1 MAAEVRCAA
10 CGGEIAAGLQFCGLC
25 GARQPPSCA
34 SCGTALVEGAAFCG
48 SCGAAV
54 SAAAP
59 EAMAPAAPTEAA
71 AAETTA
77 PLTGAAGPAPPAAP
91 AACGQCGEP
100 LREGA
105 RFCRKCGASAVPGA
119 VAPAAAVAAAAP
131 QAAQAAALPQPV
143 SAQAIMDQLTWSSA
157 AAGLGFVIALL
168 SVFFPWVK
176 ASAGG
181 LSVDAG
187 PMDDNALFRIGDVLG
202 SNTSSIDGL
211 ATLLVAAAGLVALV
225 ASLLGRVNAATAR
238 SLIAGLGGALLAL
251 GFVEIQ
257 YVSSQPEP
265 AGVSISLGFG
275 LYILVIG
282 GALALAS
289 PWVPARRLKG

>member
-1 MAAEVRCAA
+1 MAAEISCAA
-10 CGGEIAAGLQFCGLC
+10 CGGEIAADLQFCVRC

-257 YVSSQPEP
+257 YISSQPEP

>member
-1 MAAEVRCAA
+1 MAAEIRCAA
-10 CGGEIAAGLQFCGLC
+10 CGGEIAADLQFCVRC

-105 RFCRKCGASAVPGA
+105 RFCRKCGAPAVPGA
-119 VAPAAAVAAAAP
+119 GSPRRVARAPGAPPPQAVSAPA
-131 QAAQAAALPQPV
+131 
-143 SAQAIMDQLTWSSA
+143 IIDQLTWSSA
-157 AAGLGFVIALL
+157 AAGLGLIIALISPFL
-168 SVFFPWVK
+168 SW

-181 LSVDAG
+181 ISV
-187 PMDDNALFRIGDVLG
+187 
-202 SNTSSIDGL
+202 
-211 ATLLVAAAGLVALV
+211 
-225 ASLLGRVNAATAR
+225 
-238 SLIAGLGGALLAL
+238 GAL
-251 GFVEIQ
+251 GN
-257 YVSSQPEP
+257 
-265 AGVSISLGFG
+265 
-275 LYILVIG
+275 G
-282 GALALAS
+282 G
-289 PWVPARRLKG
+289 R

>member
-1 MAAEVRCAA
+1 MAAEISCAA
-10 CGGEIAAGLQFCGLC
+10 CGGEIAADLQFCVRC

-34 SCGTALVEGAAFCG
+34 GCGTALVEGAAFCG